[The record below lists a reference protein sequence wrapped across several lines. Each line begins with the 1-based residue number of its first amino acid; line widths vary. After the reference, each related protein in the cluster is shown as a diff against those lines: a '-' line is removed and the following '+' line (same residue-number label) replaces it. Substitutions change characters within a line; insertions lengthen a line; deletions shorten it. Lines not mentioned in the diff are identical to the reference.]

1 MGSPLEPEAD
11 ARAHMGQ
18 TILVLDDEPTVRMFV
33 VKVGRAWLRDVRGG
47 GGKMQFAVII
57 PLMERFAAS

>member
-1 MGSPLEPEAD
+1 
-11 ARAHMGQ
+11 MGQ

-47 GGKMQFAVII
+47 GGKTQFGVILR
-57 PLMERFAAS
+57 LMERFAAS